1 MPDDRRVRRTRRAL
15 HEALIEL
22 VLEKGYE
29 AVSVRE
35 ILDRA
40 DVVRSTFYA
49 HYQDKDA
56 LLFSCFEEM
65 LGQLRDAVGTLS
77 PTDTARP
84 AELLYEHAYE
94 HRTVYRALCGR
105 QGGNLVAGHLQRMV
119 GQVLTEHLSQPLAE
133 SGSDLP
139 VDLVVDHYTNT
150 TLGLLGW
157 WVMHDFCHD
166 PAWLAGTWRKLV
178 LPGLRA
184 VLEAPAAVPTSGV
197 APQAS

>member
-29 AVSVRE
+29 RISVRE

-65 LGQLRDAVGTLS
+65 LGRLRDAVGTLS
-77 PTDTARP
+77 PADIARP
-84 AELLYEHAYE
+84 AELLYEHAYA

-105 QGGNLVAGHLQRMV
+105 PGGNLVAGHLQRMV
-119 GQVLTEHLSQPLAE
+119 GQVLTEHLSGPLAA
-133 SGSDLP
+133 SGADLP
-139 VDLVVDHYTNT
+139 VDLVVTHYTDT

-157 WVMHDFCHD
+157 WVTHDFCHG
-166 PAWLAGTWRKLV
+166 PAWPAKAWRQLA

-184 VLEAPAAVPTSGV
+184 VLEAPAASQPG
-197 APQAS
+197 

>member
-1 MPDDRRVRRTRRAL
+1 MATISDDRRVRRTRRAL
-15 HEALIEL
+15 HEALIAL

-29 AVSVRE
+29 RISVRE

-65 LGQLRDAVGTLS
+65 LGELRAAVSTLS
-77 PTDTARP
+77 PADTARP

-105 QGGNLVAGHLQRMV
+105 QGGNLVAHHLQRMV
-119 GQVLTEHLSQPLAE
+119 GQVLTEHLAGPLAE
-133 SGSDLP
+133 SGSGLP
-139 VDLVVDHYTNT
+139 VDLVVAHYTET

-157 WVMHDFCHD
+157 WVNHDFCHG
-166 PAWLAGTWRKLV
+166 PAWLAGAWQTLA

-184 VLEAPAAVPTSGV
+184 VLDGQFQPNR
-197 APQAS
+197 

>member
-29 AVSVRE
+29 RISVRE

-65 LGQLRDAVGTLS
+65 LGQLRDATGAL
-77 PTDTARP
+77 PPADIARP

-94 HRTVYRALCGR
+94 HRMVYRALCGR

-119 GQVLTEHLSQPLAE
+119 GQVLTEHLSGPLAE
-133 SGSDLP
+133 AGSGLP
-139 VDLVVDHYTNT
+139 VDLVVEHYTNT

-157 WVMHDFCHD
+157 WVAHDFCHG
-166 PAWLAGTWRKLV
+166 PAWPAKAWRKLA
-178 LPGLRA
+178 LPGLRS
-184 VLEAPAAVPTSGV
+184 VLETPAA
-197 APQAS
+197 AR